1 MLELTNIVKK
11 YFIGEPNELTVLKGL
26 NLKISEGEFVSIVG
40 QSGSG
45 KSTLMNIMGALDRPT
60 EGGYVLDGTAV
71 SNMADNQLSE
81 IRNRQ
86 IGFVFQTFNLIP
98 RTTAL
103 SNVALP
109 LFYMGVSR
117 RRREERAKELLKL
130 VEMEDRMDH
139 LPNELSGGQKQRV
152 AIARSLANDPS
163 IILADEPTGA
173 LDSKTGSLVMDIF
186 LKINR
191 EQNKTVILITHNTRL
206 AKLTDRIITI
216 HDGEIISDVANIP
229 GQAVVS

>member
-11 YFIGEPNELTVLKGL
+11 YFIGQENELTVLKDL
-26 NLKISEGEFVSIVG
+26 NISIQDGEFVSIVG

-60 EGGYVLDGTAV
+60 EGEYVLDGVAV
-71 SNMADNQLSE
+71 SDMNDTQLSE

-103 SNVALP
+103 SNVVLP
-109 LFYMGVSR
+109 LFYRGVSKSE
-117 RRREERAKELLKL
+117 RERRAKELLHL
-130 VEMEDRMDH
+130 VEMGDRMH
-139 LPNELSGGQKQRV
+139 HMPNELSGGQKQRV
-152 AIARSLANDPS
+152 AIARALANDPS
-163 IILADEPTGA
+163 ILLADEPTGA
-173 LDSKTGSLVMDIF
+173 LDSKTGALVMDIF

-191 EQNKTVILITHNTRL
+191 EQKKTVILITHNEEL
-206 AKLTDRIITI
+206 SKLTPRTITI
-216 HDGEIISDVANIP
+216 KDGMIVSDTLK
-229 GQAVVS
+229 

>member
-11 YFIGEPNELTVLKGL
+11 YFIGEENELTVLKGL
-26 NLKISEGEFVSIVG
+26 NISIKEGEFVSIVG

-60 EGGYVLDGTAV
+60 EGDYVLDGVAV
-71 SNMADNQLSE
+71 SDMKDSQLSE
-81 IRNRQ
+81 IRNQQ

-109 LFYMGVSR
+109 LFYMGVSKR
-117 RRREERAKELLKL
+117 TRDKKAQELLEL
-130 VEMEDRMDH
+130 VEMGERIDH
-139 LPNELSGGQKQRV
+139 MPNELSGGQKQRV
-152 AIARSLANDPS
+152 AIARALANDPS

-173 LDSKTGSLVMDIF
+173 LDSKTGDLVMDIF

-191 EQNKTVILITHNTRL
+191 EQKKTVILITHNEEL
-206 AKLTDRIITI
+206 AKLTPRIITLR
-216 HDGEIISDVANIP
+216 DGEIVSDILSSR
-229 GQAVVS
+229 GDTL

>member
-26 NLKISEGEFVSIVG
+26 SLSVSEGEFVSIVG

-60 EGGYVLDGTAV
+60 EGDYVLDGTAV
-71 SNMADNQLSE
+71 SQMKDNQLSE

-98 RTTAL
+98 RQDAL

-109 LFYMGVSR
+109 LFYMGVGKR
-117 RRREERAKELLKL
+117 KREEKARELLNL
-130 VEMEDRMDH
+130 VEMSDRCDH
-139 LPNELSGGQKQRV
+139 MPNELSGGQKQRV

-163 IILADEPTGA
+163 IILADEPTGS
-173 LDSKTGSLVMDIF
+173 LDSKTGGLVMEIF
-186 LKINR
+186 HKINR
-191 EQNKTVILITHNTRL
+191 EHGKTVILITHNESL
-206 AKLTDRIITI
+206 AKQTDRIVTI
-216 HDGEIISDVANIP
+216 CDGEIVSDKVLRREANH
-229 GQAVVS
+229 A